1 MYSIEFKTS
10 VENGLIEI
18 PNQYKHEFEQQ
29 KNVKV
34 ILIKQVEVSE
44 AKNLLEQILDNPIY
58 IEAFTPL
65 KRDEIYEL

>member
-10 VENGLIEI
+10 IENGLIEI

-44 AKNLLEQILDNPIY
+44 TKNILAQILDNPIY

-65 KRDEIYEL
+65 TRNEIYER